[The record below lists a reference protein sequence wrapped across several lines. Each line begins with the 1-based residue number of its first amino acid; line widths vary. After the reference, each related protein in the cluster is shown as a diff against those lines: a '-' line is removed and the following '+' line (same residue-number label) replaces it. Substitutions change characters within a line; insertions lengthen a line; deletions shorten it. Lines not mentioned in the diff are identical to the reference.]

1 MQVCLKPSLWI
12 HSNFSPQQKG
22 FPIFSGCCAPGD
34 VLFSVSLL
42 QVLWPRSNSHPA
54 TISSSVTT
62 PSFACC
68 SLNYS
73 HSCFSPCSHHFLE
86 TSLDAAV
93 SLPHPATTFIVS
105 CPASGKNS
113 RWINPNYSV
122 LYLWN
127 LGAQWRQNWSRQLEP
142 THIHQNTALSNKK
155 PPPWRDM
162 WLIVT
167 LLTTWL
173 TTVSSKKGFH
183 SE

>member
-1 MQVCLKPSLWI
+1 MSEALPL
-12 HSNFSPQQKG
+12 NPQQF
-22 FPIFSGCCAPGD
+22 FPTAEGVPHLQWLLCTWGRFIFCLPTPCAVPCC
-34 VLFSVSLL
+34 
-42 QVLWPRSNSHPA
+42 NSHPA

-73 HSCFSPCSHHFLE
+73 HSCLSPCSHHLLK

-93 SLPHPATTFIVS
+93 SPHHPATTFIVS

-142 THIHQNTALSNKK
+142 TYIHQNTALSNKK